1 MGSEPAR
8 ERVGSEPARERVGS
22 EPARERVGSEPA
34 RERVGSEPAR
44 ERVGSEPASQRA
56 EIHPRTPAFE
66 REIIELPGRPV
77 RLHIRSARARC
88 DEDLPFQVASLLSH
102 ASHGPSPSPESSTR
116 RWTLLPALTPQ
127 QSHCHT

>member
-22 EPARERVGSEPA
+22 EPARGQRA
-34 RERVGSEPAR
+34 
-44 ERVGSEPASQRA
+44 SEPASRNSS
-56 EIHPRTPAFE
+56 RTPAFE

-88 DEDLPFQVASLLSH
+88 DDDLPFQVASLLSH